1 MRYLILLFC
10 FLNCYTNL
18 SQDNPIRNNNPTGGF
33 FNKVKDSMS
42 IDNFKFDI
50 NKLKYFGISNDTVL
64 LDTSLTIKKYYQ
76 FNYRKKDNLELLK
89 FNNVGQVYNNLS
101 FNPKKNNFSTIGYT
115 ANHPL
120 LIGKND
126 YKFYDVAYP
135 VTELFFKSVF
145 SQGQLTDALFTSN
158 INRNTNFLLAFKA
171 LRSLGKYQNSLS
183 GSKHFRFGFSFVNEN
198 LDSKLFFISQKL
210 EKKENGGLNDAS
222 LINFM
227 SGDEEFKER
236 SKLNVN
242 FEDAEN
248 IFQTRNLFFNNKL
261 LIINKN
267 KNLVFLSYNLDY
279 ETTNNKYQQDQASY
293 LYGSIDPNKS
303 GINDHYKFRSLKNK
317 FSIHTKTKFFDELT
331 FGYINFNYNFFE
343 VGESLEKISGENTSL
358 VHGKFLKKFEKSK
371 IQFNINQKLNG
382 KRVGNNFDLSFESLA
397 TNKFNYK
404 LNFNSIQS
412 HPGLIYDIYQSDYD
426 NISFNNNHKLS
437 DIKSLDLK
445 LYYEKFG
452 NLNIGYSNITNHF
465 YLTVDSSQQNKL
477 KPFINQYDGNIN
489 YLKIRYNKEFKF
501 GIFSLDNS
509 IIFQNVKQ
517 NEQVINLPKLLIRNT
532 LYISEKVFKNV
543 LDLQTGIS
551 LKTFSKFYSNEYN
564 PLLSTFHIQTSNK
577 IGGYPILDFFLNA
590 KIRQTRIFFI
600 AEHINSSFSAGR
612 FLSTP
617 TSPYRDSNIRFGL
630 RWNLFN

>member
-10 FLNCYTNL
+10 LLNCLTNL
-18 SQDNPIRNNNPTGGF
+18 SQDNPIKTNDGTRGF

-89 FNNVGQVYNNLS
+89 FNNVGQVYNDLS
-101 FNPKKNNFSTIGYT
+101 FHPKKNIFSKIGYT
-115 ANHPL
+115 ANDHL
-120 LIGKND
+120 LINKND

-183 GSKHFRFGFSFVNEN
+183 GSKHFRFGFSYVNKN

-248 IFQTRNLFFNNKL
+248 IFQIRNLYFNNKL

-267 KNLVFLSYNLDY
+267 KNLVYLSYNLDY
-279 ETTNNKYQQDQASY
+279 ETSNNKYEQDQASY
-293 LYGSIDPNKS
+293 LYGSIDQNKS
-303 GINDHYKFRSLKNK
+303 KIDDHYKFRSLKNR
-317 FSIHTKTKFFDELT
+317 FSIHTKTKFFDELS
-331 FGYINFNYNFFE
+331 FGYINYNYNFFQ
-343 VGESLEKISGENTSL
+343 VGETLEKLSGENANL
-358 VHGKFLKKFEKSK
+358 IHAKLFKKFENTK
-371 IQFNINQKLNG
+371 IQFNIHQKING
-382 KRVGNNFDLSFESLA
+382 ERVGNNFNLSLESIVK
-397 TNKFNYK
+397 NKFKFK
-404 LNFNSIQS
+404 LNLNTLQS
-412 HPGLIYDIYQSDYD
+412 HPGLIYDIYQSDYSG
-426 NISFNNNHKLS
+426 ISFNTSHKLS
-437 DIKSLDLK
+437 DIKSISIKLD
-445 LYYEKFG
+445 YENIG
-452 NLNIGYSNITNHF
+452 NLNINYSNIINHF
-465 YLTVDSSQQNKL
+465 YLTVDDSQQSKL
-477 KPFINQYDGNIN
+477 KPFVNQHDGKIN
-489 YLKIRYNKEFKF
+489 YLKIRYNREFKF

-509 IIFQNVKQ
+509 IIFQNVTQ
-517 NEQVINLPKLLIRNT
+517 NQEIINLPKLLIRNT

-543 LDLQTGIS
+543 LDLQSGIS
-551 LKTFSKFYSNEYN
+551 LKTFSKFYANEYN
-564 PLLSTFHIQTSNK
+564 PLLSTFHVQTLNK
-577 IGGYPILDFFLNA
+577 IGGYPILDFFINA

-600 AEHINSSFSAGR
+600 AEHVNSSFSTGK
-612 FLSTP
+612 FFSSP
-617 TSPYRDSNIRFGL
+617 TSPYTDSNIRFGL

>member
-101 FNPKKNNFSTIGYT
+101 FNPEKNNFSTIGYT

-158 INRNTNFLLAFKA
+158 INRNINFLLAFKA

-242 FEDAEN
+242 FEDA
-248 IFQTRNLFFNNKL
+248 
-261 LIINKN
+261 
-267 KNLVFLSYNLDY
+267 
-279 ETTNNKYQQDQASY
+279 
-293 LYGSIDPNKS
+293 
-303 GINDHYKFRSLKNK
+303 
-317 FSIHTKTKFFDELT
+317 
-331 FGYINFNYNFFE
+331 
-343 VGESLEKISGENTSL
+343 
-358 VHGKFLKKFEKSK
+358 
-371 IQFNINQKLNG
+371 
-382 KRVGNNFDLSFESLA
+382 
-397 TNKFNYK
+397 
-404 LNFNSIQS
+404 
-412 HPGLIYDIYQSDYD
+412 
-426 NISFNNNHKLS
+426 
-437 DIKSLDLK
+437 
-445 LYYEKFG
+445 
-452 NLNIGYSNITNHF
+452 
-465 YLTVDSSQQNKL
+465 
-477 KPFINQYDGNIN
+477 
-489 YLKIRYNKEFKF
+489 
-501 GIFSLDNS
+501 
-509 IIFQNVKQ
+509 
-517 NEQVINLPKLLIRNT
+517 
-532 LYISEKVFKNV
+532 
-543 LDLQTGIS
+543 
-551 LKTFSKFYSNEYN
+551 
-564 PLLSTFHIQTSNK
+564 
-577 IGGYPILDFFLNA
+577 
-590 KIRQTRIFFI
+590 
-600 AEHINSSFSAGR
+600 
-612 FLSTP
+612 
-617 TSPYRDSNIRFGL
+617 
-630 RWNLFN
+630 